1 MAEPGH
7 ISSEEMNPF
16 GAMIVGRLFARVTS
30 AKQIGDAI
38 LLEHA
43 YAELW
48 YGVKAL
54 NRLAIAV
61 KTATHFS
68 IAAGNHLRDVRELC
82 IADTGLDPEKQWAWN

>member
-1 MAEPGH
+1 MKPGH

-16 GAMIVGRLFARVTS
+16 GAMIVGRLFARVTE
-30 AKQIGDAI
+30 AKKTGDS
-38 LLEHA
+38 LDLEAA

-54 NRLAIAV
+54 NRLSIAV

-68 IAAGNHLRDVRELC
+68 IAAGNHLRQVRELC